1 MTDRM
6 NAVVINDYGD
16 KEQLTEAQMPIPS
29 INDDQLLVK
38 VFSIGV
44 NPIDWKTRKGLR
56 KERYPFDFPIILGQ
70 EMAGV
75 VSKIGAHVTGFKVGD
90 AVIGYGTPSNRGT
103 YAEFYAID
111 ADQAAHK
118 PITVSF
124 QEAAG
129 LGLAGTTA
137 WQALFDAGHLK
148 VGQTILILAGSGGVG
163 SMAIQLA
170 KQIGAHVITTTS
182 AANDKYVRGLGAD
195 KVIDYKTQ
203 NFAKVSPEVDLVF
216 DTLGGQN
223 QLDAFKVVKPGGR
236 IISIVETTDQV
247 EELSQKY
254 GVSFEKINVH
264 PDKDVITAL
273 SNKLGAGKLKVPIAT
288 QLKFNAENVRE
299 MHKLSETGH
308 IVGKLILNI

>member
-1 MTDRM
+1 MTNRM
-6 NAVVINDYGD
+6 KAVVINDYGD
-16 KEQLTEAQMPIPS
+16 REQLTETEMPIPK
-29 INDDQLLVK
+29 IDDHQLLVK
-38 VFSIGV
+38 VVSIGV
-44 NPIDWKTRKGLR
+44 NPIDWKTRQGLR
-56 KERYPFDFPIILGQ
+56 KARYPFKFPIILGQ
-70 EMAGV
+70 EMAGI
-75 VSKIGAHVTGFKVGD
+75 VSKVGKSVTGFKVGD

-137 WQALFDAGHLK
+137 WQALFDAGRLK
-148 VGQTILILAGSGGVG
+148 VGETVLVLAGSGGVG

-182 AANDKYVRGLGAD
+182 ATNDNYVRHLGAD

-203 NFAKVSPEVDLVF
+203 DFAKVSPEVDLVF
-216 DTLGGQN
+216 DTLGGRN

-236 IISIVETTDQV
+236 IISIVETTDQAD
-247 EELSQKY
+247 ELSQKY
-254 GVSFEKINVH
+254 GVSFKKINAH
-264 PDKDVITAL
+264 PDKDVITTL
-273 SNKLGAGKLKVPIAT
+273 TNKLGAGKLKVPIAT

-308 IVGKLILNI
+308 IVGKLILNV

>member
-1 MTDRM
+1 MTKPM
-6 NAVVINDYGD
+6 KAIVINDYGD
-16 KEQLTEAQMPIPS
+16 RNQLTETEMPIPE
-29 INDDQLLVK
+29 INDNQLLVK
-38 VFSIGV
+38 VVSIGV

-56 KERYPFDFPIILGQ
+56 KARYPFEFPIILGQ

-75 VSKIGAHVTGFKVGD
+75 VSKVGQKVTGFKVGD

-103 YAEFYAID
+103 YAEYYAID

-129 LGLAGTTA
+129 LSLAGTTA
-137 WQALFDAGHLK
+137 WEAMFDAGHLK
-148 VGQTILILAGSGGVG
+148 VGQTVLVLAGSGGVG

-170 KQIGAHVITTTS
+170 KHIGAHVITTTS
-182 AANDKYVRGLGAD
+182 ATNDNYVRKLGAD

-203 NFAKVSPEVDLVF
+203 DFAKVSPEVDLVF

-223 QLDAFKVVKPGGR
+223 QIDAFKVVKPGGHV
-236 IISIVETTDQV
+236 ISIVETTDQAT
-247 EELSQKY
+247 ELGKKQ
-254 GVSFEKINVH
+254 GVTFEKINAH
-264 PDKDVITAL
+264 PDKDIITTL
-273 SNKLGAGKLKVPIAT
+273 SNQLGSGKLKVPIAT
-288 QLKFNAENVRE
+288 QLKFNAENVQE

-308 IVGKLILNI
+308 IVGKLILNV